1 MITEEALERQASIRI
16 AIIDDDENSREQIKT
31 ITEKTLSEQNQNC
44 FVKTYASAIDLLMD
58 LENGVYYGAF
68 LVDVE
73 MPKMTGLELDRKI
86 QKYYADATIIFVT
99 DYVQYSPGA
108 FEVNAFRYIMKRDL
122 HEKLPMALKKMIPRL
137 ENKATGCYIIR
148 RYLDAEVLLYREI
161 FYIKKEGKNVV
172 FCHTHG
178 ESSERK
184 SLIKIAEELPQ
195 GQFIEVTRGYLV
207 NASHVMALKNKELIM
222 RNGDRIP
229 VDRKNIEYIVERIAA
244 YWNSEK

>member
-68 LVDVE
+68 LVDVK
-73 MPKMTGLELDRKI
+73 MPKMTGLELARKI

-195 GQFIEVTRGYLV
+195 GQFVEVSRGYLV
-207 NASHVMALKNKELIM
+207 NASYVMALKNKELIM

-229 VDRKNIEYIVERIAA
+229 VARKNIEDILERIAA

>member
-73 MPKMTGLELDRKI
+73 MPKMTGLELARKI

-195 GQFIEVTRGYLV
+195 GQFVEVSRGYLV
-207 NASHVMALKNKELIM
+207 NASYVMALKNKELIM

-229 VDRKNIEYIVERIAA
+229 VARKNIEDILERIAA

>member
-44 FVKTYASAIDLLMD
+44 FVKTYANAIDLLMD

-73 MPKMTGLELDRKI
+73 MPKMTGLELARKI

-148 RYLDAEVLLYREI
+148 HYLDAEVLLYREI

-195 GQFIEVTRGYLV
+195 GQFVEVSRGYLV
-207 NASHVMALKNKELIM
+207 NASYVMALKNKELIM

-229 VDRKNIEYIVERIAA
+229 VARKNIEDILERIAA

>member
-73 MPKMTGLELDRKI
+73 MPKMTGRELARKI

-195 GQFIEVTRGYLV
+195 GQFVEVSRGYLV
-207 NASHVMALKNKELIM
+207 NASYVMALKNKELIM

-229 VDRKNIEYIVERIAA
+229 VARKNIEDILERIAA

>member
-58 LENGVYYGAF
+58 LENGVYYGVF

-73 MPKMTGLELDRKI
+73 MPKMTGLELARKI

-195 GQFIEVTRGYLV
+195 GQFVEVSRGYLV
-207 NASHVMALKNKELIM
+207 NASYVMALKNKELIM

-229 VDRKNIEYIVERIAA
+229 VARKNIEDILERIAA

>member
-73 MPKMTGLELDRKI
+73 MPKMTGLELARKI

-195 GQFIEVTRGYLV
+195 RQFVEVSRGYLV
-207 NASHVMALKNKELIM
+207 NASYVMALKNKELIM

-229 VDRKNIEYIVERIAA
+229 VARKNIEDILERIAA

>member
-73 MPKMTGLELDRKI
+73 MPKMTGLELARKI

-184 SLIKIAEELPQ
+184 SLIKKL
-195 GQFIEVTRGYLV
+195 
-207 NASHVMALKNKELIM
+207 
-222 RNGDRIP
+222 
-229 VDRKNIEYIVERIAA
+229 
-244 YWNSEK
+244 

>member
-16 AIIDDDENSREQIKT
+16 AIIDDDESSREQIKT

-73 MPKMTGLELDRKI
+73 MPKMTGLELARKI

-195 GQFIEVTRGYLV
+195 GQFVEVSRGYLV
-207 NASHVMALKNKELIM
+207 NASYVMALKNKELIM

-229 VDRKNIEYIVERIAA
+229 VARKNIEDILERIAA

>member
-58 LENGVYYGAF
+58 LENGVYYGSF

-73 MPKMTGLELDRKI
+73 MPKMTGLELARKI

-108 FEVNAFRYIMKRDL
+108 FEVNAFRYIIKRDL

-195 GQFIEVTRGYLV
+195 GQFVEVSRGYLV
-207 NASHVMALKNKELIM
+207 NASYVMALKNKELIM

-229 VDRKNIEYIVERIAA
+229 VARKNIEDILERIAA

>member
-73 MPKMTGLELDRKI
+73 MPKMTGLELARKI

-122 HEKLPMALKKMIPRL
+122 HETADGVKKMIPRL

-148 RYLDAEVLLYREI
+148 HYLDAEVLLYREI

-195 GQFIEVTRGYLV
+195 GQFVEVSRGYLV
-207 NASHVMALKNKELIM
+207 NASYVMALKNKELIM

-229 VDRKNIEYIVERIAA
+229 VARGSVEKILEGIAA

>member
-73 MPKMTGLELDRKI
+73 MPKMTGLELARKI
-86 QKYYADATIIFVT
+86 QKYYADATIIFVA

-122 HEKLPMALKKMIPRL
+122 HEKLPMALKK
-137 ENKATGCYIIR
+137 
-148 RYLDAEVLLYREI
+148 
-161 FYIKKEGKNVV
+161 
-172 FCHTHG
+172 
-178 ESSERK
+178 
-184 SLIKIAEELPQ
+184 
-195 GQFIEVTRGYLV
+195 
-207 NASHVMALKNKELIM
+207 
-222 RNGDRIP
+222 
-229 VDRKNIEYIVERIAA
+229 
-244 YWNSEK
+244 

>member
-73 MPKMTGLELDRKI
+73 MPKMTGLELARKI

-148 RYLDAEVLLYREI
+148 HYLDAEVLLYREI

-229 VDRKNIEYIVERIAA
+229 VARKNIEDILERIAA

>member
-73 MPKMTGLELDRKI
+73 MPKMTGLELARKI

-148 RYLDAEVLLYREI
+148 HYLDAEVLLYREI

-222 RNGDRIP
+222 QNGDRIP
-229 VDRKNIEYIVERIAA
+229 VARKNIEDILERIAA

>member
-31 ITEKTLSEQNQNC
+31 ITEKTLSEQNQKC

-73 MPKMTGLELDRKI
+73 MPKMTGLELARKI

-195 GQFIEVTRGYLV
+195 GQFVEVSRGYLV
-207 NASHVMALKNKELIM
+207 NASYVMALKNKELIM

-229 VDRKNIEYIVERIAA
+229 VARKNIEDILERIAA

>member
-73 MPKMTGLELDRKI
+73 MPKMTGLELARKI

-161 FYIKKEGKNVV
+161 FYIKKEGKNMV

-195 GQFIEVTRGYLV
+195 GQFVEVSRGYLV
-207 NASHVMALKNKELIM
+207 NASYVMALKNKELIM

-229 VDRKNIEYIVERIAA
+229 VARKNIEDILERIAA

>member
-73 MPKMTGLELDRKI
+73 MPKMTGLELARKI

-195 GQFIEVTRGYLV
+195 GQFVEVSKGYLV
-207 NASHVMALKNKELIM
+207 NASYVMALKNKELIM

-229 VDRKNIEYIVERIAA
+229 VARGSVEKILEGIAA

>member
-31 ITEKTLSEQNQNC
+31 ITEKTLSERNQNC

-73 MPKMTGLELDRKI
+73 MPKMTGLELARKI

-195 GQFIEVTRGYLV
+195 GQFVEVSRGYLV
-207 NASHVMALKNKELIM
+207 NASYVMALKNKELIM

-229 VDRKNIEYIVERIAA
+229 VARKNIEDILERIAA

>member
-73 MPKMTGLELDRKI
+73 MPKMTGLELARKI

-207 NASHVMALKNKELIM
+207 NASHVMALKNKEFIM

-229 VDRKNIEYIVERIAA
+229 VARKNIEDILERIAA